1 VSKAQYITAMTL
13 SILLMLGAVV
23 LALSSLDTLRK
34 ADEKGNVVVHRRG
47 GKAEYPAH
55 FVAFF
60 GPTVLFLMGL
70 GFAYMSYRFYHDE

>member
-1 VSKAQYITAMTL
+1 MSKAQYITAMTL
-13 SILLMLGAVV
+13 SVLLMLVAIGVAIGS
-23 LALSSLDTLRK
+23 LGTLSK

-60 GPTVLFLMGL
+60 GRSFCFLWAWGLPTCRIV
-70 GFAYMSYRFYHDE
+70 FYHDE